1 MSGRGC
7 LRKLDLAD
15 VHSAE
20 PIRAFGRVIQGVGT
34 TSGESGPDHKVGTSE
49 FELLTRGP
57 RFSGVLRPEQ
67 AYVRFGVAHCA
78 GAENQ
83 DLAIRSQRGV
93 KILFRPVDLAT
104 EIARHLFQ
112 LGIAFKQIVLTL
124 ASPAVRGEDERSP
137 RCRRGSPL
145 IAFAVD
151 PRSDIPGRG
160 KLVGSHVHVDHID
173 IGATVATRTVRIE
186 IQMFRVLRKRRVE
199 FDGIGIEGRAS
210 WRRPAVR
217 RPVHLPDVLLTS
229 IGIASDASPCNL
241 ATIWPIGNPN
251 FGGCRRYHARLYH
264 AVTPRGSRKRCGT

>member
-104 EIARHLFQ
+104 EIARRLFQ

-124 ASPAVRGEDERSP
+124 ASPAIRGKDERSP

-264 AVTPRGSRKRCGT
+264 AVTPRGPRKRCGS